1 MSNSAA
7 KMHLLLCI
15 GAQWKHHESLI
26 WLSFMLPTTNQSW
39 GASECEKQ
47 TARRGEGVSIKTVN
61 VWHPANRPVEQHTTD
76 LCVCVWLNIYANYT
90 HKAHNHRC
98 RIPNTC
104 IMDGQTIISVP
115 FLASCVFM
123 RQRCITFICTDTQVI
138 RSLWMLEMTPGAL
151 DSFHVAGAEL
161 QSAHKPEQI
170 NSRQGL
176 AEVSAANR
184 FLIWFERDKNPWIK
198 PAWRKKK
205 GRPAY
210 SQSSQCFAFF
220 LLWSVLSL
228 SKIKKQT
235 LLPKIN
241 LGRN

>member
-1 MSNSAA
+1 MKAPWESHSVIIYGADHKTRAEERQNVKNKQQEEARECPLRQSVSNIQQTDPWNNTPLTSA
-7 KMHLLLCI
+7 
-15 GAQWKHHESLI
+15 
-26 WLSFMLPTTNQSW
+26 
-39 GASECEKQ
+39 
-47 TARRGEGVSIKTVN
+47 
-61 VWHPANRPVEQHTTD
+61 
-76 LCVCVWLNIYANYT
+76 CVYVWLNIYANYT

-98 RIPNTC
+98 GIPNTC
-104 IMDGQTIISVP
+104 IMDGETIISVP

-184 FLIWFERDKNPWIK
+184 FLISFERDKNLWIK
-198 PAWRKKK
+198 PAWRK
-205 GRPAY
+205 
-210 SQSSQCFAFF
+210 
-220 LLWSVLSL
+220 
-228 SKIKKQT
+228 
-235 LLPKIN
+235 
-241 LGRN
+241 